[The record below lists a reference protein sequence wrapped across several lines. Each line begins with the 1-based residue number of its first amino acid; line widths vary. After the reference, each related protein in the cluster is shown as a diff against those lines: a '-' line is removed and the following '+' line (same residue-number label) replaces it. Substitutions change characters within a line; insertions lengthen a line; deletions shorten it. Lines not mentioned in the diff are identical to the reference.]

1 MDTTL
6 LEVFVEVARR
16 ESFTAAAAPLGYT
29 QSAVSRQIAALETAV
44 GATLFDRLPRGVRL
58 TEEGRAFLPH
68 AEAVTGRLRAAVA
81 DVRAVRTLG
90 GGRLRLGAIP
100 TADMA
105 LVPRAIAAF
114 RKAHPAVAV
123 THAEGLTRGL
133 TAAVRAGDLDLAIIG
148 TPDAAP
154 AFDGVRLRRLMSD
167 PLAVALPVGHRLA
180 GRDVVRLA
188 ELADENWIAGQ
199 VRPEETLIAGVRLLQ
214 EPEAQSVESD
224 GEKSQGQDSP
234 GRDSQ
239 RQDADPQHRAF
250 EPVIDFVVLEWAAK
264 QGFVAAGL
272 GVTIIPSLAAAA
284 VRPDVVVVPLDP
296 AEAAPR
302 SVFAATPE
310 GVADSA
316 AVAAFLELLAPRAR

>member
-1 MDTTL
+1 MDTAL

-29 QSAVSRQIAALETAV
+29 QSAISRQIAALEAAV
-44 GATLFDRLPRGVRL
+44 GAMLFDRLPRGVRL
-58 TEEGRAFLPH
+58 TEEGRAFLGH

-81 DVRAVRTLG
+81 DIRAVRTLG

-100 TADMA
+100 TAEMA
-105 LVPRAIAAF
+105 LVPKAIAAF
-114 RKAHPAVAV
+114 RRAHPAVAV
-123 THAEGLTRGL
+123 THAEGLTRTL

-154 AFDGVRLRRLMSD
+154 VFDGVRLRRLMDD

-188 ELADENWIAGQ
+188 DLAGENWIAGQ
-199 VRPEETLIAGVRLLQ
+199 ARPEETLIAGVRIAS
-214 EPEAQSVESD
+214 ERDAE
-224 GEKSQGQDSP
+224 GQDD
-234 GRDSQ
+234 RT
-239 RQDADPQHRAF
+239 QHTAF
-250 EPVIDFVVLEWAAK
+250 QPVIDFVVLEWAAK

-316 AVAAFLELLAPRAR
+316 AAAAFLELLTAPAR

>member
-1 MDTTL
+1 MDTGL
-6 LEVFVEVARR
+6 LEVFLEVARR

-29 QSAVSRQIAALETAV
+29 QSAISRQIAALEASL

-58 TEEGRAFLPH
+58 TAEGRAFLPH
-68 AEAVTGRLRAAVA
+68 AEAVAGRLRAAAA

-105 LVPRAIAAF
+105 LVPKAIAAF
-114 RKAHPAVAV
+114 KRAHPAVAV
-123 THAEGLTRGL
+123 THAEGLTRAL
-133 TAAVRAGDLDLAIIG
+133 TAQVRAGDLDLAIIG

-154 AFDGVRLRRLMSD
+154 LFDGVRLRRLMDD

-180 GRDVVRLA
+180 GRDAVRLA
-188 ELADENWIAGQ
+188 ELAGENWIAGQ
-199 VRPEETLIAGVRLLQ
+199 ARPEETLIAGVR
-214 EPEAQSVESD
+214 D
-224 GEKSQGQDSP
+224 GRA
-234 GRDSQ
+234 RDA
-239 RQDADPQHRAF
+239 RF
-250 EPVIDFVVLEWAAK
+250 EPVIDYVVLEWAAK

-296 AEAAPR
+296 ADAAPR

-316 AVAAFLELLAPRAR
+316 AVAAFLELVTPPAP